1 MLKIHATSIKS
12 DSYSRFS
19 PKNPRISVS
28 YYINGVRLR
37 DISTLIRGFSEK
49 SVDKYLSAVFLR
61 SAEKKTLE
69 KIPRISKSAN
79 KKTAYKE
86 DGLYFSA

>member
-1 MLKIHATSIKS
+1 MLKIHTTSYKS
-12 DSYSRFS
+12 DQYSRFS

-49 SVDKYLSAVFLR
+49 SVDKYLSA
-61 SAEKKTLE
+61 EKKTLE
-69 KIPRISKSAN
+69 KNTAN

-86 DGLYFSA
+86 DGLYV

>member
-69 KIPRISKSAN
+69 KNTAN
-79 KKTAYKE
+79 KQIRE
-86 DGLYFSA
+86 